1 MEWRIWIAYFE
12 YILKKHETVTDNP
25 SIMIYANEIENRDV
39 WNRDRILSWTVNA
52 RNNNITWKHER
63 SNMNKHKNGENVLH
77 LEITEVILVHCN
89 IISDNCQQDS
99 IVLYTFAPSKS
110 FGQFLYYYI

>member
-39 WNRDRILSWTVNA
+39 WNKDRILSWTVNA
-52 RNNNITWKHER
+52 RNNDITWKHER

-99 IVLYTFAPSKS
+99 IVLYTFVPSKS
-110 FGQFLYYYI
+110 FGQFLYYYV